1 MQLRWNHKTRAHLG
15 KHQAESPEICPDFVE
30 RVLNEAPPTKVYS
43 NKTHPWRHVFEG
55 YFPPEVGRP
64 YRVIFELDDEGAVW
78 PVAAFRIRDREYK
91 KAR

>member
-1 MQLRWNHKTRAHLG
+1 MQLRWNRKTRAHLG

-30 RVLNEAPPTKVYS
+30 RILSEAHPTKVYS
-43 NKTHPWRHVFEG
+43 DKTHPWRHVFEG
-55 YFPPEVGRP
+55 YFPPDVGRP
-64 YRVIFELDDEGAVW
+64 YRVIFEVDDDGAVW